1 MKLSGQTILLAGA
14 SSGIG
19 AQCARVLKSMGAYIV
34 GFDRNEPAANV
45 DHFIQFDQSDPDSIE
60 RAIAAFHGKADALCN
75 IAGVA
80 PTVGTENVIKINF
93 LGLRRFTELAAGK
106 LNDGAVIINLA
117 SMAGFF
123 WQRNLH
129 LVKALID
136 LSSFGETEQF
146 CSEHQVIANGMDP
159 TSCYPLSKQ
168 AVTAWSIQ
176 NFNRWA
182 ERRITM
188 NVVSPGP
195 VETPIL
201 QDFFATIGDL
211 PKEGFL
217 AELRPG
223 TPAEIAQVIGFL
235 CSSDARWINGANI
248 PVDGGLSA
256 FLTNTIDGAPAPAH

>member
-1 MKLSGQTILLAGA
+1 MKLSGKTILLTGA

-19 AQCARVLKSMGAYIV
+19 AQCARLLKSMGAYVV
-34 GFDRNEPAANV
+34 GFDRNEPSANV

-60 RAIAAFHGKADALCN
+60 HAIGIFHGKADALCN

-80 PTVGTENVIKINF
+80 PTAGSENVIKINF
-93 LGLRRFTELAAGK
+93 LGLRRFTELAADK

-123 WQRNLH
+123 WQRNFD
-129 LVKALID
+129 LVKALIN
-136 LSSFGETEQF
+136 LSSFEEAERF
-146 CSEHQVIANGMDP
+146 CSEHHVIANGMEP

-182 ERRITM
+182 DRGITM
-188 NVVSPGP
+188 NIVSPGP

-217 AELRPG
+217 STLRPG

-235 CSSDARWINGANI
+235 CSNDARWINGVNV

-256 FLTNTIDGAPAPAH
+256 FLTNAMIDAPVPAP